1 LLAIG
6 GASLVTLLTIGGA
19 LGLGPGAA
27 MGDTDRSS
35 DSAAQAADPSAPD
48 TSTDP
53 ESPTD
58 GSDSSGSDWLT
69 VEDAPKDPEDSPH
82 QSEPGLPPKSGKG
95 ERIVFDMSDQR
106 VWLVD
111 GSGQVERTYL
121 VSGSLHDNLQPGTYE
136 VYSKS
141 PTAVSFDGNETMKY
155 MVRFAHGENAAIGFH
170 DVPRDPDGSLVQTKA
185 ELGEPQSAGCIR
197 QWSDDAKALWN
208 FADVDT
214 KVVVTA

>member
-1 LLAIG
+1 
-6 GASLVTLLTIGGA
+6 
-19 LGLGPGAA
+19 
-27 MGDTDRSS
+27 MGDTDRSRD
-35 DSAAQAADPSAPD
+35 DSAAQAADASTPD

-53 ESPTD
+53 DPSTD

-69 VEDAPKDPEDSPH
+69 VEDAPKEREDSPH
-82 QSEPGLPPKSGKG
+82 QAEPGLPAKSGKG

-141 PTAVSFDGNETMKY
+141 PTAVSFNGDETMKY
-155 MVRFAHGENAAIGFH
+155 MVRFAHGANAAIGFH
-170 DVPRDPDGSLVQTKA
+170 DVPRYADGSLVQTKA

-197 QWSDDAKALWN
+197 QWTDDAKALWD

-214 KVVVTA
+214 KVVVTV